1 MRAPFKL
8 MDAQAALAFVIS
20 QTSYIERQVNE
31 IVYPDIQYPGLV
43 PVDTSADPW
52 AKTVTYYSSDKYGK
66 AGWINGNAD
75 DIPRAGTELGKFETQ
90 IHTAGIGYGYGLEEI
105 SQAAMVGYNLDAEDA
120 KAARR
125 AFEEMVDRVALYGDA
140 EKGFYGITNAPAVLA
155 GSATNGNWLTS
166 TSDKILQD
174 VNNALTGQ
182 AQGTLFTTIADTL
195 LLPYDRWSA
204 ISTRMVT
211 ELSTQTILGWL
222 LQNNIYTASTGRPL
236 TIRALRGLDKGGAG
250 GTARMVAYRRDPSV
264 VKLHMPMPH
273 RFLPVFQA
281 GPLRFEVPGI
291 FRLGGVD
298 VRQPLQMRY
307 IDGI

>member
-1 MRAPFKL
+1 MRAPIQL
-8 MDAQAALAFVIS
+8 MDAQAALAFVTS
-20 QTSYIERQVNE
+20 QATHIERGVNA
-31 IVYPDIQYPGLV
+31 IVYPDIQYPSLV
-43 PVDTSADPW
+43 PVDTSANPW
-52 AKTVTYYSSDKYGK
+52 AKTVTYFSSDMYGK
-66 AGWINGNAD
+66 ADWVNGNAD
-75 DIPRAGTELGKFETQ
+75 DIPRAGTERSKFETQ
-90 IHTAGIGYGYGLEEI
+90 VHTAGIGYGYGLEEI
-105 SQAAMVGYNLDAEDA
+105 SQAAMLGINLDAEDA
-120 KAARR
+120 TAARR
-125 AFEEMVDRVALYGDA
+125 AYEEMVDRVALYGDA
-140 EKGFYGITNAPAVLA
+140 SKGFYGITNAPAVLA
-155 GSATNGNWLTS
+155 GSATNGNWLNT

-174 VNNALTGQ
+174 VNNTLTGQ

-273 RFLPVFQA
+273 RFLPVYQA

-298 VRQPLQMRY
+298 VRQPTQMRY

>member
-1 MRAPFKL
+1 MRAPFQL
-8 MDAQAALAFVIS
+8 LDAQAALAFVIS
-20 QTSYIERQVNE
+20 QATHIERGVNA

-43 PVDTSADPW
+43 PVDTSANPW
-52 AKTVTYYSSDKYGK
+52 AKTVTYFSSDMYGK
-66 AGWINGNAD
+66 ADWINGNSD
-75 DIPRAGTELGKFETQ
+75 DIPRAGTERSKFETQ
-90 IHTAGIGYGYGLEEI
+90 VQMAGIGYGYGLEEV
-105 SQAAMVGYNLDAEDA
+105 SQASMLGINLDAEDA
-120 KAARR
+120 SAARR
-125 AFEEMVDRVALYGDA
+125 AYEEMVERVALYGDA
-140 EKGFYGITNAPAVLA
+140 SKGFYGITNAPAVLA
-155 GSATNGNWLTS
+155 GSATNGNWLTA
-166 TSDKILQD
+166 TSDKILAD

-222 LQNNIYTASTGRPL
+222 LQNNVYTASTGRPL
-236 TIRALRGLDKGGAG
+236 TIRALRGLEKGGAG

-273 RFLPVFQA
+273 RFLPVYQA
-281 GPLRFEVPGI
+281 GPLRWEIPGI

-298 VRQPLQMRY
+298 VRQPTQMRY